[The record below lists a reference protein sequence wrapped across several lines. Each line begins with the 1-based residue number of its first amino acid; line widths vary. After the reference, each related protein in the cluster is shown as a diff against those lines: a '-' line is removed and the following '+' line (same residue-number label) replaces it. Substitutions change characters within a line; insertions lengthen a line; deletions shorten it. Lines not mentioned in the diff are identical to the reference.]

1 MIVLAALPFVV
12 YLFASSND
20 YQRSLLAIPGVEPGS
35 SAFVP
40 GFVLLC
46 AAFASGLA
54 TMLFMRRNNTR
65 WAVPCAVFN
74 LLSAAALVATP
85 VVYPYL
91 HSVVAN
97 GVDPFT
103 SDLVMK
109 GVTPRRLTE
118 AAALATD
125 RYGFTI
131 LLSYLGTTIL
141 GLLLSLT
148 GRSGNGLSR
157 SRKAG
162 FILLATINGLGLFL
176 VLFAA
181 HVAFAAGVATTI
193 RAAISA
199 YIIAALLALLWVGLQ
214 KLQYSSRGDLIFI
227 GLTLLMACMAARFL
241 FQPRGAY
248 TLAGTLDGKIGVVT
262 GTPSSMIGTAR
273 YGQFPGGPENEV
285 PLRTFRGPPEALAAL
300 GKKADVSAVLLPA
313 ASVPANMPVLW
324 QTEALN
330 DRDKSAGIAFVVL
343 AIALGL
349 LTACGHIH
357 RRHPPLHRVRIHRGY
372 DPGHSHARHRALCRP
387 ALERRTEGRH
397 SGRDR
402 STKHG
407 PRRGG
412 DGVGLFG
419 LSGGN
424 FSLRHQRHSKGT
436 NRGGMQPGL
445 NGWQTARLVILP
457 QAFRIIIP
465 PLGNELIAIL
475 KDTSLLSILSIRDI
489 TQRMREF
496 QSASFLP
503 FAPYNS
509 AAIFYIL
516 LTLAAASLVST
527 IERKYDAKHR

>member
-20 YQRSLLAIPGVEPGS
+20 YQRSLLAILGVEPGS

-46 AAFASGLA
+46 VAFVSGPA
-54 TMLFMRRNNTR
+54 TILFMRRNYIR
-65 WAVPCAVFN
+65 WVVPCSALN

-125 RYGFTI
+125 RYGFII
-131 LLSYLGTTIL
+131 LLSYLGATVL
-141 GLLLSLT
+141 GLLLCLA

-157 SRKAG
+157 SRKVG
-162 FILLATINGLGLFL
+162 FILLAAINGLGLFL

-214 KLQYSSRGDLIFI
+214 KLQYSSRGDFTFI
-227 GLTLLMACMAARFL
+227 GLTLLMACMAAWFL
-241 FQPRGAY
+241 FQPRQAY

-262 GTPSSMIGTAR
+262 GTPSSMIGTVR

-300 GKKADVSAVLLPA
+300 GKRPMSA
-313 ASVPANMPVLW
+313 
-324 QTEALN
+324 
-330 DRDKSAGIAFVVL
+330 RF
-343 AIALGL
+343 
-349 LTACGHIH
+349 CF
-357 RRHPPLHRVRIHRGY
+357 RRLQ
-372 DPGHSHARHRALCRP
+372 S
-387 ALERRTEGRH
+387 RRTCLSCGR
-397 SGRDR
+397 
-402 STKHG
+402 
-407 PRRGG
+407 
-412 DGVGLFG
+412 
-419 LSGGN
+419 
-424 FSLRHQRHSKGT
+424 
-436 NRGGMQPGL
+436 
-445 NGWQTARLVILP
+445 
-457 QAFRIIIP
+457 
-465 PLGNELIAIL
+465 
-475 KDTSLLSILSIRDI
+475 
-489 TQRMREF
+489 
-496 QSASFLP
+496 
-503 FAPYNS
+503 
-509 AAIFYIL
+509 
-516 LTLAAASLVST
+516 
-527 IERKYDAKHR
+527 RKR